1 MKSWDSSKIYV
12 VGGRRLAV
20 RNAFSDYDSD
30 DPLCCTY
37 SPRNDNRLAEGCWS
51 DFVAL
56 ARAILALEDDRLRQ
70 ATVKTRLENKDE

>member
-20 RNAFSDYDSD
+20 RNAFSDDDSD

-56 ARAILALEDDRLRQ
+56 ARAINPPTATKSRQ
-70 ATVKTRLENKDE
+70 NAFPVRFRV